1 MKLHITK
8 KRSEQGQWADPMM
21 KYLEDYLNEIQQDYY
36 DVIIRDMASLYQFLI
51 HLDEEF
57 RTANPRYR
65 RPLGFS
71 ITYSRPACCIESITI
86 NYINEYIIVK
96 PVTKTEETLIHS

>member
-1 MKLHITK
+1 MKFNITK
-8 KRSEQGQWADPMM
+8 KRSEQGQWADPLM
-21 KYLEDYLNEIQQDYY
+21 KYLEDYLKEIQQDYY
-36 DVIIRDMASLYQFLI
+36 EVIIRDMASLYQFLI

-71 ITYSRPACCIESITI
+71 ITYSRPSCCIESITI
-86 NYINEYIIVK
+86 NYIKEYIIVK
-96 PVTKTEETLIHS
+96 PVAHAIDAVT